1 MADESI
7 LSVMKVRAS
16 IRLKGADAAQL
27 PSGLHDQAAAA
38 ARALERHGI
47 DVLHVGRRSV
57 SIAAEP
63 QQLEEALGVHVEA
76 NKVVAGAV
84 RSEDREL
91 EDLLDLVEVAP
102 PPIAFAR

>member
-1 MADESI
+1 
-7 LSVMKVRAS
+7 
-16 IRLKGADAAQL
+16 
-27 PSGLHDQAAAA
+27 
-38 ARALERHGI
+38 
-47 DVLHVGRRSV
+47 V